1 MPMKKLLTLL
11 FVFII
16 SIFVITTFI
25 TPISIA
31 SSEIYVWSP
40 TSEPLN
46 SVQTSVN
53 SVENNVPTNNK
64 YTNSN
69 TSSANSNSTMKGNT
83 YKSEN
88 QETTITTNVDKSLL
102 NSVPSSVGTD
112 LNLECGGAVLIEQNS
127 GRVLYDHN
135 MHQKLR
141 PASVTKIMS
150 ILLIMEAIDSGRL
163 SYTDK
168 IPCTETAAAM
178 GGSQIWL
185 DVREELT
192 VDEMLKAICVVSAND
207 CTVAMAEYLA
217 GSQEA
222 FVEQMNAKAKELGMN
237 DTNFKN
243 CHGIDEDGHETSA
256 YDIALMSR
264 ELLTKHPNIT
274 KYTTIWM
281 DSLRDGKSEL
291 VNTNK
296 LIRNYKGATG
306 LKTGSTSIAL
316 YNLSASA
323 TRDNLSLI
331 AVIMKAPTT
340 KIRFAEAEKLL
351 DYGFSNFQYS
361 KFSNENDILKS
372 ISVQKCVKDSIDLAY
387 ETSVGALVKK
397 GESKNVEQTINI
409 PEIISAPIN
418 KGDVIGNIVYT
429 IDGNEVAKVNI
440 IANES
445 VEKNNI
451 INMINY
457 VFKKW
462 SFLR

>member
-16 SIFVITTFI
+16 SVFVITTFI

-53 SVENNVPTNNK
+53 SVENNVPTNNE

-69 TSSANSNSTMKGNT
+69 TSSANSNSTIKGNT

-150 ILLIMEAIDSGRL
+150 ILLIMEAIDSGIL

-264 ELLTKHPNIT
+264 ELLTKHPDIT

-372 ISVQKCVKDSIDLAY
+372 ISVQKGVKDSIDLAY

>member
-1 MPMKKLLTLL
+1 MRKFVLT
-11 FVFII
+11 FII
-16 SIFVITTFI
+16 FIFVLSFTT
-25 TPISIA
+25 ISLCYDT
-31 SSEIYVWSP
+31 SSSYIWSSDYSATLE
-40 TSEPLN
+40 TS
-46 SVQTSVN
+46 SSI
-53 SVENNVPTNNK
+53 
-64 YTNSN
+64 N
-69 TSSANSNSTMKGNT
+69 TSINVEDNNS
-83 YKSEN
+83 
-88 QETTITTNVDKSLL
+88 
-102 NSVPSSVGTD
+102 
-112 LNLECGGAVLIEQNS
+112 LNLESGSAILIEQS
-127 GRVLYDHN
+127 TGQVLYSHN
-135 MHQKLR
+135 SHEKLR
-141 PASVTKIMS
+141 PASVTKVMS
-150 ILLIMEAIDSGRL
+150 ILLIMEQIDSGKL
-163 SYTDK
+163 SYTDQ
-168 IPCTETAAAM
+168 IPCSENARSM

-185 DVREELT
+185 DTKETLT

-207 CTVAMAEYLA
+207 CVVAMAEHIA
-217 GSQEA
+217 GSEEA
-222 FVEQMNAKAKELGMN
+222 FVQMMNDKAKELGMN
-237 DTNFKN
+237 DTTFKN

-264 ELLTKHPNIT
+264 ELLTKHPDIT

-372 ISVQKCVKDSIDLAY
+372 ISVQKGVKDSIDLAY

>member
-16 SIFVITTFI
+16 SVFVITTFI

-53 SVENNVPTNNK
+53 SVENNVPTNNE

-207 CTVAMAEYLA
+207 CTVAMA
-217 GSQEA
+217 
-222 FVEQMNAKAKELGMN
+222 
-237 DTNFKN
+237 
-243 CHGIDEDGHETSA
+243 
-256 YDIALMSR
+256 
-264 ELLTKHPNIT
+264 
-274 KYTTIWM
+274 
-281 DSLRDGKSEL
+281 
-291 VNTNK
+291 
-296 LIRNYKGATG
+296 
-306 LKTGSTSIAL
+306 
-316 YNLSASA
+316 
-323 TRDNLSLI
+323 
-331 AVIMKAPTT
+331 
-340 KIRFAEAEKLL
+340 
-351 DYGFSNFQYS
+351 
-361 KFSNENDILKS
+361 
-372 ISVQKCVKDSIDLAY
+372 
-387 ETSVGALVKK
+387 
-397 GESKNVEQTINI
+397 
-409 PEIISAPIN
+409 
-418 KGDVIGNIVYT
+418 
-429 IDGNEVAKVNI
+429 
-440 IANES
+440 
-445 VEKNNI
+445 
-451 INMINY
+451 
-457 VFKKW
+457 
-462 SFLR
+462 

>member
-1 MPMKKLLTLL
+1 MSFKKLTI
-11 FVFII
+11 FFC
-16 SIFVITTFI
+16 IFVISFFIVTT
-25 TPISIA
+25 SLA
-31 SSEIYVWSP
+31 SSEIYVWSS

-46 SVQTSVN
+46 NSIQTN
-53 SVENNVPTNNK
+53 ANV
-64 YTNSN
+64 TNSN
-69 TSSANSNSTMKGNT
+69 TNVVENPTKNATSNEINTVENTPSNEVTNTLSNTSTLTNT
-83 YKSEN
+83 N
-88 QETTITTNVDKSLL
+88 
-102 NSVPSSVGTD
+102 SVGTD

-141 PASVTKIMS
+141 PASVTKVMS
-150 ILLIMEAIDSGRL
+150 LLLIMEAIDSGRL

-168 IPCTETAAAM
+168 IPCTEEAAAM

-222 FVEQMNAKAKELGMN
+222 FVAQMNDKAKELGMN
-237 DTNFKN
+237 DTTFKN
-243 CHGIDEDGHETSA
+243 CHGIDEGGHETSA

-264 ELLTKHPNIT
+264 ELLTKHPDIT

-323 TRDNLSLI
+323 TRDDLSLI
-331 AVIMKAPTT
+331 AVVMKAPTT

-351 DYGFSNFQYS
+351 DYGFNNFQYS
-361 KFSNENDILKS
+361 KFANANDILKT
-372 ISVQKCVKDSIDLAY
+372 ISVEKGVKDNIELTY
-387 ETSVGALVKK
+387 ENSAGALIKK

-409 PEIISAPIN
+409 PDKISAPIN
-418 KGDVIGNIVYT
+418 KGDVVGNIVYT
-429 IDGNEVAKVNI
+429 VDGNEISRVNI
-440 IANES
+440 IANET
-445 VEKNNI
+445 VEKNNL

-457 VFKKW
+457 IFTKW
-462 SFLR
+462 SFRN

>member
-1 MPMKKLLTLL
+1 MSFKKLTI
-11 FVFII
+11 FFC
-16 SIFVITTFI
+16 IFVISFFMVTT
-25 TPISIA
+25 SLA

-46 SVQTSVN
+46 NSIQTSA
-53 SVENNVPTNNK
+53 NV
-64 YTNSN
+64 TNSN
-69 TSSANSNSTMKGNT
+69 TNVVENPTKDATSSEVNTAENATSNEVTNTLSNTSTLTNT
-83 YKSEN
+83 
-88 QETTITTNVDKSLL
+88 T
-102 NSVPSSVGTD
+102 SVGTD

-141 PASVTKIMS
+141 PASVTKVMS
-150 ILLIMEAIDSGRL
+150 LLLIMEAIDSGRL

-168 IPCTETAAAM
+168 IPCTEEAAAM

-222 FVEQMNAKAKELGMN
+222 FVAQMNDKAKELGMN
-237 DTNFKN
+237 DTTFKN

-264 ELLTKHPNIT
+264 ELLTKHPDIT

-323 TRDNLSLI
+323 TRDDLSLI
-331 AVIMKAPTT
+331 AVVMKAPTT

-351 DYGFSNFQYS
+351 DYGFNNFQYS
-361 KFSNENDILKS
+361 KFANANDILKT
-372 ISVQKCVKDSIDLAY
+372 ISVEKGVKDNIELTY
-387 ETSVGALVKK
+387 ENSAGALIKK

-409 PEIISAPIN
+409 PDKISAPIN
-418 KGDVIGNIVYT
+418 KGDVVGNIVYT
-429 IDGNEVAKVNI
+429 VDGNEISRVNI
-440 IANES
+440 IANET
-445 VEKNNI
+445 VEKNNL

-457 VFKKW
+457 IFTKW
-462 SFLR
+462 SFRN

>member
-372 ISVQKCVKDSIDLAY
+372 ISVQKGVKDSIDLAY

-457 VFKKW
+457 LKNGV
-462 SFLR
+462 S

>member
-1 MPMKKLLTLL
+1 MSFKKLTI
-11 FVFII
+11 FFC
-16 SIFVITTFI
+16 IFVISFFMVTT
-25 TPISIA
+25 SLA

-46 SVQTSVN
+46 NSIQTSA
-53 SVENNVPTNNK
+53 NV
-64 YTNSN
+64 TNSN
-69 TSSANSNSTMKGNT
+69 TNVVENPTKNATSSEVNTAENATSNEVTNTLSNTSTLTNT
-83 YKSEN
+83 
-88 QETTITTNVDKSLL
+88 T
-102 NSVPSSVGTD
+102 SVGTD

-141 PASVTKIMS
+141 PASVTKVMS
-150 ILLIMEAIDSGRL
+150 LLLIMEAIDSGRL

-168 IPCTETAAAM
+168 IPCTEEAAAM

-217 GSQEA
+217 GTQEA
-222 FVEQMNAKAKELGMN
+222 FVAQMNDKAKELGMN
-237 DTNFKN
+237 DTTFKN

-264 ELLTKHPNIT
+264 ELLTKHPDIT

-323 TRDNLSLI
+323 TRDDLSLI
-331 AVIMKAPTT
+331 AVVMKAPTT

-351 DYGFSNFQYS
+351 DYGFNNFQYS
-361 KFSNENDILKS
+361 KFANANDILKT
-372 ISVQKCVKDSIDLAY
+372 ISVEKGVKDNIELTY
-387 ETSVGALVKK
+387 ENSAGALIKK

-409 PEIISAPIN
+409 PDKISAPIN
-418 KGDVIGNIVYT
+418 KGDVVGNIVYT
-429 IDGNEVAKVNI
+429 VDGNEISRVNI
-440 IANES
+440 IANET
-445 VEKNNI
+445 VEKNNL

-457 VFKKW
+457 IFTKW
-462 SFLR
+462 SFRN

>member
-1 MPMKKLLTLL
+1 MSFKKLTI
-11 FVFII
+11 FFC
-16 SIFVITTFI
+16 IFVISFFMVTT
-25 TPISIA
+25 SLA

-46 SVQTSVN
+46 NSIQTSA
-53 SVENNVPTNNK
+53 NV
-64 YTNSN
+64 TNSN
-69 TSSANSNSTMKGNT
+69 TNVVETPTKNATSSEVNTAENATSNEVTNTLSNTSTLTNT
-83 YKSEN
+83 
-88 QETTITTNVDKSLL
+88 T
-102 NSVPSSVGTD
+102 SVGTD

-141 PASVTKIMS
+141 PASVTKVMS
-150 ILLIMEAIDSGRL
+150 LLLIMEAIDSGRL

-168 IPCTETAAAM
+168 IPCTEEAAAM

-222 FVEQMNAKAKELGMN
+222 FVAQMNDKAKELGMN
-237 DTNFKN
+237 DTTFKN

-264 ELLTKHPNIT
+264 ELLTKHPDIT

-323 TRDNLSLI
+323 TRDDLSLI
-331 AVIMKAPTT
+331 AVVMKAPTT

-351 DYGFSNFQYS
+351 DYGFNNFQYS
-361 KFSNENDILKS
+361 KFANANDILKT
-372 ISVQKCVKDSIDLAY
+372 ISVEKGVKDNIELTY
-387 ETSVGALVKK
+387 ENSAGALIKK

-409 PEIISAPIN
+409 PDKISAPIN

-429 IDGNEVAKVNI
+429 VDGNEISKVNI
-440 IANES
+440 IANET
-445 VEKNNI
+445 VEKNNL

-457 VFKKW
+457 IFTKW
-462 SFLR
+462 SFRN

>member
-16 SIFVITTFI
+16 SVFVITTFI

-53 SVENNVPTNNK
+53 SVENNVPTNNE

-264 ELLTKHPNIT
+264 ELLTKHPDIT

-331 AVIMKAPTT
+331 AVIMKAPTS

-372 ISVQKCVKDSIDLAY
+372 ISVQKGVKDSIDLAY

-440 IANES
+440 VANES

>member
-1 MPMKKLLTLL
+1 MSFKKLTI
-11 FVFII
+11 FFC
-16 SIFVITTFI
+16 IFVISFFMVTT
-25 TPISIA
+25 SLA

-46 SVQTSVN
+46 NSIQTSA
-53 SVENNVPTNNK
+53 NV
-64 YTNSN
+64 TNSN
-69 TSSANSNSTMKGNT
+69 TNVVETPTKNATYSEVNTAENATSNEVTNTLSNTSTLTNT
-83 YKSEN
+83 
-88 QETTITTNVDKSLL
+88 T
-102 NSVPSSVGTD
+102 SVGTD

-141 PASVTKIMS
+141 PASVTKVMS
-150 ILLIMEAIDSGRL
+150 LLLIMEAIDSGRL

-168 IPCTETAAAM
+168 IPCTEEAAAM

-222 FVEQMNAKAKELGMN
+222 FVAQMNDKAKELGMN
-237 DTNFKN
+237 DTTFKN

-264 ELLTKHPNIT
+264 ELLTKHPDIT

-323 TRDNLSLI
+323 TRDDLSLI
-331 AVIMKAPTT
+331 AVVMKAPTT

-351 DYGFSNFQYS
+351 DYGFNNFQYS
-361 KFSNENDILKS
+361 KFANANDILKT
-372 ISVQKCVKDSIDLAY
+372 ISVEKGVKDNIELTY
-387 ETSVGALVKK
+387 ENSAGALIKK

-409 PEIISAPIN
+409 PDKISAPIN
-418 KGDVIGNIVYT
+418 KGDVVGNIVYT
-429 IDGNEVAKVNI
+429 VDGNEISRVNI
-440 IANES
+440 IANET
-445 VEKNNI
+445 VEKNNL

-457 VFKKW
+457 IFTKW
-462 SFLR
+462 SFRN

>member
-1 MPMKKLLTLL
+1 MSFKKLTI
-11 FVFII
+11 FFC
-16 SIFVITTFI
+16 IFVISFFMVTT
-25 TPISIA
+25 SLA

-46 SVQTSVN
+46 NSIQTSA
-53 SVENNVPTNNK
+53 NV
-64 YTNSN
+64 TNSN
-69 TSSANSNSTMKGNT
+69 TNVVETPTKNATSSEVNTAENATSNEVTNTLSNTSTLTNT
-83 YKSEN
+83 
-88 QETTITTNVDKSLL
+88 T
-102 NSVPSSVGTD
+102 SVGTD

-141 PASVTKIMS
+141 PASVTKVMS
-150 ILLIMEAIDSGRL
+150 LLLIMEAIDSGRL

-168 IPCTETAAAM
+168 IPCTEEAAAM

-222 FVEQMNAKAKELGMN
+222 FVAQMNDKAKELGMN
-237 DTNFKN
+237 DTTFKN
-243 CHGIDEDGHETSA
+243 CHGIDEGGHETSA

-264 ELLTKHPNIT
+264 ELLTKHPDIT

-323 TRDNLSLI
+323 TRDDLSLI
-331 AVIMKAPTT
+331 AVVMKAPTT

-351 DYGFSNFQYS
+351 DYGFNNFQYS
-361 KFSNENDILKS
+361 KFANANDILKT
-372 ISVQKCVKDSIDLAY
+372 ISVEKGVKDNIELTY
-387 ETSVGALVKK
+387 ENSAGALIKK

-409 PEIISAPIN
+409 PDKISAPIN
-418 KGDVIGNIVYT
+418 KGDVVGNIVYT
-429 IDGNEVAKVNI
+429 VDGNEISRVNI
-440 IANES
+440 IANET
-445 VEKNNI
+445 VEKNNL

-457 VFKKW
+457 VFTKW
-462 SFLR
+462 SFRN

>member
-1 MPMKKLLTLL
+1 MSFKKLTI
-11 FVFII
+11 FFC
-16 SIFVITTFI
+16 IFVISFFMVTT
-25 TPISIA
+25 SLA

-46 SVQTSVN
+46 NSIQTST
-53 SVENNVPTNNK
+53 NV
-64 YTNSN
+64 TNSN
-69 TSSANSNSTMKGNT
+69 TNVVENPTKNATSSEVNTAENATSNEVTNTLSNTSTLTNT
-83 YKSEN
+83 
-88 QETTITTNVDKSLL
+88 T
-102 NSVPSSVGTD
+102 SVGTD

-141 PASVTKIMS
+141 PASVTKVMS
-150 ILLIMEAIDSGRL
+150 LLLIMEAIDSGRL

-168 IPCTETAAAM
+168 IPCTEEAAAM

-222 FVEQMNAKAKELGMN
+222 FVAQMNDKAKELGMN
-237 DTNFKN
+237 DTTFKN

-264 ELLTKHPNIT
+264 ELLTKHPDIT

-323 TRDNLSLI
+323 TRDDLSLI
-331 AVIMKAPTT
+331 AVVMKAPTT

-351 DYGFSNFQYS
+351 DYGFNNFQYS
-361 KFSNENDILKS
+361 KFANANDILKT
-372 ISVQKCVKDSIDLAY
+372 ISVEKGVKDNIELTY
-387 ETSVGALVKK
+387 ENSAGALIKK

-409 PEIISAPIN
+409 PDKISAPIN
-418 KGDVIGNIVYT
+418 KGDVVGNIVYT
-429 IDGNEVAKVNI
+429 VDGNEISRVNI
-440 IANES
+440 IANET
-445 VEKNNI
+445 VEKNNL

-457 VFKKW
+457 IFTKW
-462 SFLR
+462 SFRN

>member
-1 MPMKKLLTLL
+1 MSFKKLTI
-11 FVFII
+11 FFC
-16 SIFVITTFI
+16 IFVISFFMVTT
-25 TPISIA
+25 SLA

-46 SVQTSVN
+46 NSIQTSA
-53 SVENNVPTNNK
+53 NV
-64 YTNSN
+64 TNSN
-69 TSSANSNSTMKGNT
+69 TNVVENPTKNATSSEVNTAENATSNEVTNTLSNTSTLTNT
-83 YKSEN
+83 
-88 QETTITTNVDKSLL
+88 T
-102 NSVPSSVGTD
+102 SVGTD

-141 PASVTKIMS
+141 PASVTKVMS
-150 ILLIMEAIDSGRL
+150 LLLIMEAIDSGRL

-168 IPCTETAAAM
+168 IPCTEEAAAM

-222 FVEQMNAKAKELGMN
+222 FVAQMNDKAKELGMN
-237 DTNFKN
+237 DTTFKN

-264 ELLTKHPNIT
+264 ELLTKHPDIT

-323 TRDNLSLI
+323 TRDDLSLI
-331 AVIMKAPTT
+331 AVVMKAPTT

-351 DYGFSNFQYS
+351 DYGFNNFQYS
-361 KFSNENDILKS
+361 KFANANDILKT
-372 ISVQKCVKDSIDLAY
+372 ISVEKGVKDNIELAY
-387 ETSVGALVKK
+387 ENSAGALIKK

-409 PEIISAPIN
+409 PDKISAPIN
-418 KGDVIGNIVYT
+418 KGDVVGNIVYT
-429 IDGNEVAKVNI
+429 VDGNEISRVNI
-440 IANES
+440 IANET
-445 VEKNNI
+445 VEKNNL

-457 VFKKW
+457 VFTKW
-462 SFLR
+462 SFRN